1 MPTLKKLGERIKQM
15 RQSFGFSQ
23 AELAG
28 LLGIQ
33 RQSFGQ
39 VEKGERGLDSLE
51 LVKLAE
57 VFSVSADELL
67 SFSKEVISTGK
78 LVKSKFKFQKDKL
91 ENIILYTL
99 EQCGG
104 KPNLGETVLY
114 KLLYYFDFDHY
125 ELYGKPITGMQ
136 YVKLQFGP
144 VPQIKQF
151 KPVIDRMINDKKIT
165 VIKQLYFNKLQ
176 KRYVALIES
185 NKRCFEI
192 EEKEVIDS
200 VIKKLSDMSATQI
213 ENYVHGDIPW
223 KVSQMREI
231 INYDLV
237 FDRTVPYAKRDYDE
251 AMQNAAGA
259 DTLRELGPIS
269 KQEYDYYEKLA
280 VKNKN
285 KL

>member
-1 MPTLKKLGERIKQM
+1 MPTLKQLGKRIKQM
-15 RQSFGFSQ
+15 RQSLGFSQ

-51 LVKLAE
+51 LVRLAE
-57 VFSVSADELL
+57 VFSVSTDELL
-67 SFSKEVISTGK
+67 SDSKNIIFTK
-78 LVKSKFKFQKDKL
+78 KPAKSKFKFEKEKL
-91 ENIILYTL
+91 ENVILYTL

-114 KLLYYFDFDHY
+114 KLLYFFDFDHY

-151 KPVIDRMINDKKIT
+151 KPVIDRMINVKKIA
-165 VIKQLYFNKLQ
+165 VIKQNYFNKIQ
-176 KRYVALIES
+176 KRYIALVEY
-185 NKRCFEI
+185 NKKSFER

-200 VIKKLSDMSATQI
+200 VIRKLSDMSATQI
-213 ENYVHGDIPW
+213 ENYVHGDTPW
-223 KVSQMREI
+223 RVPQMREVI
-231 INYDLV
+231 DYDLV
-237 FDRTVPYAKRDYDE
+237 FDRTVPYAKRDYDKE
-251 AMQNAAGA
+251 IQNVAGGDA
-259 DTLRELGPIS
+259 LKELGPIS
-269 KQEYDYYEKLA
+269 KEEYNYYDKLSG
-280 VKNKN
+280 K
-285 KL
+285 

>member
-1 MPTLKKLGERIKQM
+1 MPTLKKLGKRIKQM

-23 AELAG
+23 SEIAE

-39 VEKGERGLDSLE
+39 LEKGERNLDSLE
-51 LVKLAE
+51 LAKLAKI
-57 VFSVSADELL
+57 FSISTDELL
-67 SFSKEVISTGK
+67 SFSKESVCEKKPTRN
-78 LVKSKFKFQKDKL
+78 KFKFQKDKL
-91 ENIILYTL
+91 ENVILYTL

-136 YVKLQFGP
+136 YVKLQYGP

-151 KPVIDRMINDKKIT
+151 KPVIDRMINAKKIA
-165 VIKQLYFNKLQ
+165 VIKQHYFNKVQ
-176 KRYVALIES
+176 KRYIALIEH
-185 NKRCFEI
+185 NKNNFER
-192 EEKEVIDS
+192 EEKEVIDL

-213 ENYVHGDIPW
+213 ESYAHGDIPW
-223 KVSQMREI
+223 KVPRMREVI
-231 INYDLV
+231 DYDLV
-237 FDRTVPYAKRDYDE
+237 FDRTVPYAQRNYDE
-251 AMQNAAGA
+251 AMQNAAGE
-259 DTLRELGPIS
+259 DTLKGLGPIS
-269 KQEYDYYEKLA
+269 RQEYDYYEKLA
-280 VKNKN
+280 AKNKN

>member
-1 MPTLKKLGERIKQM
+1 MPTLKQLGKRIKQM

-23 AELAG
+23 AELAE

-57 VFSVSADELL
+57 IFSVSTDELL
-67 SFSKEVISTGK
+67 SAPRNIVFAKKPE
-78 LVKSKFKFQKDKL
+78 KSKFKFQKEKL
-91 ENIILYTL
+91 ENVILYTL

-114 KLLYYFDFDHY
+114 KLLYFFDFDHY

-151 KPVIDRMINDKKIT
+151 KPVIDRMINAKKIA
-165 VIKQLYFNKLQ
+165 VIKQNYFNKIQ
-176 KRYVALIES
+176 KRYIALVEY
-185 NKRCFEI
+185 NKKNLER

-200 VIKKLSDMSATQI
+200 VIRKLSDMSATQI
-213 ENYVHGDIPW
+213 ESYVHGDTPW
-223 KVSQMREI
+223 KAPQMREVI
-231 INYDLV
+231 DYDLV

-251 AMQNAAGA
+251 AMQNTAGA
-259 DTLRELGPIS
+259 DTLKELGPIS
-269 KQEYDYYEKLA
+269 KGEYDYYEKLSG
-280 VKNKN
+280 K
-285 KL
+285 